1 MVTMLWLH
9 IWDGGLGK
17 VFLEINKADLAQLR
31 RHYGDYCQINYFAGK
46 VATVVTI
53 SDSRYTSRGECLD
66 IATKR
71 VNGKYNVYSVDL
83 NRCDVRCHA
92 GVPISKNPRQ

>member
-1 MVTMLWLH
+1 MTTTIWLH

-31 RHYGDYCQINYFAGK
+31 KHYGDYCQVNYFAGR

-53 SDSRYTSRGECLD
+53 SDSRYTSRGECLEV
-66 IATKR
+66 ASKR
-71 VNGKYNVYSVDL
+71 VSGQYKVYSVDL
-83 NRCDVRCHA
+83 DKCVTTCVD
-92 GVPISKNPRQ
+92 GVPIANNPR

>member
-1 MVTMLWLH
+1 MTTTIWLH

-31 RHYGDYCQINYFAGK
+31 KHYGDYCQINYFTGK

-53 SDSRYTSRGECLD
+53 SDSRYTSRGECLE

-71 VNGKYNVYSVDL
+71 VKGQYKMYSIDL
-83 NRCDVRCHA
+83 DECVATCKDGLA
-92 GVPISKNPRQ
+92 ISENPR